1 MASSVTGENIEMTNP
16 DPESIERPET
26 ETTPGDLDFC
36 PRCGQK
42 IEEIIWGNTNC
53 PRCGLH
59 FECC

>member
-1 MASSVTGENIEMTNP
+1 MASNVIGENIEMTNP

-26 ETTPGDLDFC
+26 EAAPGDLDFC

-42 IEEIIWGNTNC
+42 IAEIIWGSTNC